1 MGSIM
6 KPASLDIITPL
17 VDFLK
22 SEGAAEVYLLGSWG
36 TERQRNQ
43 SDLDLAVSGLAPE
56 RFFAVLA
63 GLAELTDIP
72 VDLID
77 LDRRSPVVDCVREL
91 GELRR
96 VG

>member
-1 MGSIM
+1 ME
-6 KPASLDIITPL
+6 AATTDIITPL
-17 VDFLK
+17 VNFLK

-36 TERQRNQ
+36 TDKQRRH

-56 RFFAVLA
+56 RFFVALA

-72 VDLID
+72 IDLID